1 MASTNKTTHYELS
14 QYIGTDKPTYL
25 VDYNGDMSKIDTGI
39 YDADAKA
46 SLNATAIG
54 TLSSLTTTA
63 KSDLV
68 SAINEVD
75 NDLSGIGDLTTLTT
89 STKSS
94 CVGAINEVDADIGLL
109 SNLTTTAKTN
119 LVSAVNEVDGVS
131 STNQSN
137 IGTMSNLNTTDKT
150 SLVGAIN
157 EVDSDIKKFDFT
169 TFTTYGVS
177 DVSYTGNGNLI
188 NCSLTLAKN
197 SDGSIVK
204 LYGDFY
210 VAGATNNGN
219 LVISNT
225 GLSPSEEISIK
236 NLGLY
241 IGYGAGGLGDIYGTS
256 ATFKTNGDIYIT
268 VASTGAS
275 GSMRKCYFPCVI
287 FLKQFGDTPNA
298 Q

>member
-25 VDYNGDMSKIDTGI
+25 VDYNGDMAKIDAGI
-39 YDADAKA
+39 YDADGKA
-46 SLNATAIG
+46 TLNATAIG
-54 TLSSLTTTA
+54 TLSNLTTTA

-75 NDLSGIGDLTTLTT
+75 NDLSGIGDLTSLTT

-119 LVSAVNEVDGVS
+119 LVSAVNEVDSVS

-169 TFTTYGVS
+169 TFTTYTAT
-177 DVSYTGNGNLI
+177 DVTYTGNGSALNVNI
-188 NCSLTLAKN
+188 TLAKN

-204 LYGDFY
+204 VYGDIY
-210 VAGATNNGN
+210 VYGATNNGN
-219 LVISNT
+219 IILSNT
-225 GLSPSEEISIK
+225 GLSPSEEINIK
-236 NLGLY
+236 NLGLF
-241 IGYGAGGLGDIYGTS
+241 IGYGASGIGDIYGAS
-256 ATFKTNGDIYIT
+256 VTFKTNGDIYIS
-268 VASTGAS
+268 APSMGAS
-275 GSMRKCYFPCVI
+275 GACRKSYFPCVI

-298 Q
+298 

>member
-46 SLNATAIG
+46 SLNASSIG
-54 TLSSLTTTA
+54 TLTNLTTTA

-75 NDLSGIGDLTTLTT
+75 SDLSGIGDLTTLTT

-109 SNLTTTAKTN
+109 TNLTTTAKTN
-119 LVSAVNEVDGVS
+119 LVSAVNEVDGVA
-131 STNQSN
+131 STNKN
-137 IGTMSNLNTTDKT
+137 AIGTMSNLNTTDKT

-169 TFTTYGVS
+169 TFTTYGTS
-177 DVSYTGNGNLI
+177 DVTFTGNGTLAS
-188 NCSLTLAKN
+188 CSMTLAKN

-204 LYGDFY
+204 LYGDVY
-210 VAGATNNGN
+210 VQGNTNSGN
-219 LVISNT
+219 VILTNT
-225 GLSPSEEISIK
+225 GLSPSEEITVK
-236 NLGLY
+236 NLGITIFFNSQGFL
-241 IGYGAGGLGDIYGTS
+241 DIYGTS
-256 ATFKTNGDIYIT
+256 VTFKTNGDIYISI
-268 VASTGAS
+268 VNTGANNS
-275 GSMRKCYFPCVI
+275 IRKTYFPCVI
-287 FLKQFGDTPNA
+287 FLKQFGDTPNE
-298 Q
+298 

>member
-14 QYIGTDKPTYL
+14 QYVGSDKPTYL

-54 TLSSLTTTA
+54 TLSNLTTTA

-89 STKSS
+89 SSKSS
-94 CVGAINEVDADIGLL
+94 CVAAINEVDADIGLL
-109 SNLTTTAKTN
+109 TNLTTTAKTN
-119 LVSAVNEVDGVS
+119 LVAAVNEVDSVAGGAA
-131 STNQSN
+131 SN

-169 TFTTYGVS
+169 TFTTYDTT
-177 DVSYTGNGNLI
+177 DVTYTGNGTLGS
-188 NCSLTLAKN
+188 CSLSLAKD

-204 LYGDFY
+204 FYGD
-210 VAGATNNGN
+210 VAVYGATNNGN
-219 LVISNT
+219 IVISNT
-225 GLSPSEEISIK
+225 GLAPSEEINVK
-236 NLGLY
+236 ALGLTFM
-241 IGYGAGGLGDIYGTS
+241 YGASGISDIYS
-256 ATFKTNGDIYIT
+256 ASVTFKTNGDIYVSIPN
-268 VASTGAS
+268 SGAS
-275 GSMRKCYFPCVI
+275 GACRKTYFPCVV
-287 FLKQFGDTPNA
+287 FLKQFGDTPSA
-298 Q
+298 

>member
-25 VDYNGDMSKIDTGI
+25 VDYNGDMAKIDAGI
-39 YDADAKA
+39 YDADGKA
-46 SLNATAIG
+46 TLNATAIG

-119 LVSAVNEVDGVS
+119 LVSAVNEVDSVASGAS
-131 STNQSN
+131 SN
-137 IGTMSNLNTTDKT
+137 IGTMSSLNTTDKT

-157 EVDSDIKKFDFT
+157 EVDSDVKKFDFT
-169 TFTTYGVS
+169 TFINYTAT
-177 DVSYTGNGNLI
+177 DVTYTGNGTLGGVSI
-188 NCSLTLAKN
+188 TLAKN

-204 LYGDFY
+204 VYGDAAVY
-210 VAGATNNGN
+210 SSTNTGN
-219 LVISNT
+219 IIISNT
-225 GLSPSEEISIK
+225 GLSPSEEITVK
-236 NLGLY
+236 NLGMF
-241 IGYGAGGLGDIYGTS
+241 IGYGASGINDIYGAS
-256 ATFKTNGDIYIT
+256 ITFKTNGDIYIS
-268 VASTGAS
+268 APSMGSSGAF
-275 GSMRKCYFPCVI
+275 RKIYFPCVI

-298 Q
+298 